1 MGRKDITVVILN
13 WNGAQMLRRFLPS
26 VIRYSPEAYVMVAD
40 NGSTDESLQMLGKD
54 FPEVE
59 VVAFDSNYGFAEG
72 YNKAIRQV
80 KTPYA
85 VLLNDDVE
93 VTSDWLVALYA
104 FMENHKEV
112 AACQPKIL
120 SEMRR
125 SNFEYAGAAGG
136 FIDCWGYPYCR
147 GRMLD
152 AVEEDK
158 GQYNT
163 PCPVFWATG
172 AALFIRRDVYLKEGG
187 LDSRFFAHMEE
198 IDLCWRLRSRG
209 YGIWCI
215 PQSCVYHVGGG
226 TLNKTNPHKTY
237 LNFRNNL
244 LLLYKNMSERSFRHV
259 YRIRVLLDMLAA
271 LKMLLCVQTSDAAAI
286 VKAHR
291 DFKKMRPDFTAAQ
304 KENQEKCVVH
314 AIPER
319 QNRSLLVAFYLR
331 RIRKFSEWL
340 N

>member
-26 VIRYSPEAYVMVAD
+26 VIRYSPEAYVVVAD
-40 NGSTDESLQMLGKD
+40 NGSTDESLQMLRKN
-54 FPEVE
+54 FLQVE
-59 VVAFDSNYGFAEG
+59 IMAFDKNYGFAEG
-72 YNKAIRQV
+72 YNKALQQV

-93 VTSDWLVALYA
+93 VTPDWLQPLYA

-120 SEMRR
+120 SEKQR
-125 SNFEYAGAAGG
+125 SSFEYAGAAGG

-152 AVEEDK
+152 AVEEDN
-158 GQYNT
+158 GQYDT

-215 PQSCVYHVGGG
+215 PQSSVYHVGGG
-226 TLNKTNPHKTY
+226 TLNKSNPHKTY

-244 LLLYKNMSERSFRHV
+244 LLLYKNMPVKSFRHV
-259 YRIRVLLDMLAA
+259 YYIRVLLDMLAA
-271 LKMLLCVQTSDAAAI
+271 MKMLVCAHTKDAAAI

-291 DFKKMRPDFTAAQ
+291 DFKKMRPSFTAAQ
-304 KENQEKCVVH
+304 KENQGKCVLH
-314 AIPER
+314 AIPEM
-319 QNRSLLVAFYLR
+319 QKCSLLVAFYLR